1 MFQRI
6 ISVLICLSALIRP
19 LSRVQVSLPPSNN
32 SITVFYLPM
41 LRYQVAHLQLQLV
54 AGCSWIQRR
63 GAEWRQR
70 GQRGGGAWST
80 NRLKGLFTHCFPP

>member
-32 SITVFYLPM
+32 SITVLPS
-41 LRYQVAHLQLQLV
+41 YAQIPGSASPTPAGCWLQLDPETGSR
-54 AGCSWIQRR
+54 AEAE
-63 GAEWRQR
+63 GAERW
-70 GQRGGGAWST
+70 WSLEHKQT
-80 NRLKGLFTHCFPP
+80 

>member
-41 LRYQVAHLQLQLV
+41 LRYQVAHL
-54 AGCSWIQRR
+54 
-63 GAEWRQR
+63 
-70 GQRGGGAWST
+70 
-80 NRLKGLFTHCFPP
+80 